1 VSASAP
7 PPACSSAAP
16 RQPQSFGR
24 VHQPRLRVHWSDR
37 IAHAILLVA
46 GAGLAIFLLAPL
58 AMILMKSVQ
67 DRAGEFVG
75 LANFE
80 TYFRT
85 PALLR
90 SIWNSVWVSALVT
103 VATIPLAFTFAYGL
117 TRSCMRFKALLRNIA
132 LVPILAPSLLAAISF
147 IFWFGNQG
155 VLKGLLGETQIYG
168 APGIVISLVFATFPH
183 ALMILVT
190 ALSLTDARLY
200 EAADAL
206 GTSTVRKFLTITL
219 PGAKYGLISASMVV
233 FTYAIS
239 DFGIPK
245 VIGGNFNMLAT
256 DIFKLVIGQQDFAK
270 GAVVSLILLL
280 PVAVTYIVD
289 GYVQKRQSALLSARS
304 VPYVPKPSRGFDWA
318 MAAFC
323 WYAATVMLA
332 VLGMAIYAS
341 FIKLWPYNFSLS
353 LTHYRM
359 GLVEAG
365 IFGAYVN
372 SVTMAFWC
380 ATLGAVF
387 IFLTAYLLEKTR
399 GMASWRPFVRLLAVL
414 PMGVPGMVLG
424 LGYIF
429 LFVQESNPL
438 HALYGSMAILVI
450 CTTVHY
456 YTSSHLTALTALKQ
470 IDDEFEAV
478 SASLRVAFWRT
489 FFRVT
494 VPVCLPAVLEISRY
508 LFVNAMTTVSAVM
521 FLYSPKTVVAS
532 VAIVNLDEAGDVGA
546 AAAMATLIVVTSA
559 AVCAVYH
566 LLQVWLDRR
575 TQRWRA

>member
-1 VSASAP
+1 VSANP
-7 PPACSSAAP
+7 EPACSPAVP
-16 RQPQSFGR
+16 GRPQLASR
-24 VHQPRLRVHWSDR
+24 IRMPRLAVHWSDR
-37 IAHAILLVA
+37 VGHALLLA
-46 GAGLAIFLLAPL
+46 AGLALATFLFGPL

-90 SIWNSVWVSALVT
+90 SVWNSLWVSTLVT
-103 VATIPLAFTFAYGL
+103 VVTIPLAFTFAYAL
-117 TRSCMRFKALLRNIA
+117 TRSCMRWKAVLRNIA

-155 VLKGLLGETQIYG
+155 LLKWWMGETQIYG
-168 APGIVISLVFATFPH
+168 APGIVVSMVFATFPH

-206 GTSTVRKFLTITL
+206 GTSMARKFFTITL

-233 FTYAIS
+233 FTYALS

-270 GAVVSLILLL
+270 GAVVSIILLV
-280 PVAVTYIVD
+280 PVAVTYLVD
-289 GYVQKRQSALLSARS
+289 SYVQRRQSALLSARS
-304 VPYVPKPSRGFDWA
+304 VPYVPRPSPAYDWA
-318 MAAFC
+318 MAGFC
-323 WYAATVMLA
+323 WVLGTLMLA

-341 FIKLWPYNFSLS
+341 FVKLWPYNFSLA
-353 LTHYRM
+353 LDHYRM
-359 GLVEAG
+359 GIVEAG
-365 IFGAYVN
+365 IFAAYLN
-372 SVTMAFWC
+372 SVHMAFWC
-380 ATLGAVF
+380 ATLGTVF
-387 IFLTAYLLEKTR
+387 IFFTAYLLEKTR
-399 GMASWRPFVRLLAVL
+399 GLDIVRPFVRLMAVL

-429 LFVQESNPL
+429 FFVEEGNPL
-438 HALYGSMAILVI
+438 HGIYGTMAILVI
-450 CTTVHY
+450 CTVVHY
-456 YTSSHLTALTALKQ
+456 YSSTHLTALTALKQ
-470 IDDEFEAV
+470 IDNEFEAV
-478 SASLRVAFWRT
+478 SASLRVPFWRT

-494 VPVCLPAVLEISRY
+494 VPVCLPAILEISRY
-508 LFVNAMTTVSAVM
+508 LFVNAMTTVSAVV
-521 FLYSPKTVVAS
+521 FLYSPKTTLAS
-532 VAIVNLDEAGDVGA
+532 VAIVNLDEAGDIGP
-546 AAAMATLIVVTSA
+546 AAAMATLIVATSA
-559 AVCAVYH
+559 LVCAVYYFV
-566 LLQVWLDRR
+566 QVWLDHRM
-575 TQRWRA
+575 QAWRQS